1 MSGRVK
7 KEVEETDFIKP
18 LLFNK
23 EQLKSVKDGKQKSP
37 MEATE
42 KHLKIKRRYSDP
54 KLKFV
59 ISGHAGKCICCRQ
72 NKAPVERSTTV
83 GDGKSSAMI
92 RAEEVQSNLEPAF
105 PSFVKSLVRSHVASC
120 FWMGLPGTF
129 CRAHLPS
136 VDTTVTLQDECGK
149 EFKMKYIAYKT
160 GLSAGWRQFCVAHQL
175 FEGDALVFQLTGSC
189 TLKVYIIR
197 ANDLTEVDGALCLL
211 NLDAQIKQN
220 VAGKLTAACKS
231 SKRKR
236 PRSLPQAV
244 VQKKN
249 KKSVQLRLSVPQAGQ
264 PAEQS
269 ENDSEEVGSEV
280 LEGFKLSLPTVHFKD
295 IKSFEDFNILVDGL
309 VLDSELSEDIRNKYY
324 KLCCNQNA
332 FLHDNL
338 IKGVNFK
345 LIAGIISETVNIADA
360 MRACTLT
367 TSRDKFATWD
377 KALKASELFG
387 MNVGF
392 LRARLSRLLSLAFD
406 SEGATKTR
414 RYLEARFE
422 RVLTEDEIKSHEAKL
437 VELKEAYERYG
448 ANVERLKSKAE
459 GYDLKFQEQVLAPW

>member
-7 KEVEETDFIKP
+7 KE
-18 LLFNK
+18 
-23 EQLKSVKDGKQKSP
+23 GKQKSP

-220 VAGKLTAACKS
+220 VAGKL
-231 SKRKR
+231 
-236 PRSLPQAV
+236 V
-244 VQKKN
+244 NV
-249 KKSVQLRLSVPQAGQ
+249 SVLQ
-264 PAEQS
+264 
-269 ENDSEEVGSEV
+269 
-280 LEGFKLSLPTVHFKD
+280 F
-295 IKSFEDFNILVDGL
+295 LV
-309 VLDSELSEDIRNKYY
+309 
-324 KLCCNQNA
+324 CCVWY
-332 FLHDNL
+332 F
-338 IKGVNFK
+338 
-345 LIAGIISETVNIADA
+345 
-360 MRACTLT
+360 
-367 TSRDKFATWD
+367 
-377 KALKASELFG
+377 
-387 MNVGF
+387 
-392 LRARLSRLLSLAFD
+392 
-406 SEGATKTR
+406 
-414 RYLEARFE
+414 
-422 RVLTEDEIKSHEAKL
+422 
-437 VELKEAYERYG
+437 
-448 ANVERLKSKAE
+448 
-459 GYDLKFQEQVLAPW
+459 